1 MATEKLNF
9 FIAKQNLPG
18 GIIKG
23 QLVVAH
29 SVAAMNSKIVAKHR
43 ITQLQYD
50 PATEPEFFT
59 AVPSV
64 SKYVTGE
71 LVYIEPEF
79 ARDNSLSINTQW
91 EITAVSFYKGAY
103 RYSIKNV
110 TNSQT
115 VVTTESKLIQPKVYW
130 FVSSSSGSVQ
140 SMPLTKDHMDSF
152 AYKFR
157 SANRN
162 VFSNKADAQSFLN
175 KILNS

>member
-18 GIIKG
+18 GIVKG

-29 SVAAMNSKIVAKHR
+29 SVIAMNSKIVEKHR
-43 ITQLQYD
+43 VTRLQYD
-50 PATEPEFFT
+50 PADEPEFFT

-64 SKYVTGE
+64 SKYVAGE
-71 LVYIEPEF
+71 LVYIDPEF
-79 ARDNSLSINTQW
+79 GKTESLSINTQW
-91 EITAVSFYKGAY
+91 IIESVSFLRGAY
-103 RYSIKNV
+103 RYKIKNV
-110 TNSQT
+110 TSNQSCT
-115 VVTTESKLIQPKVYW
+115 IAESKLIQPKIYW